1 MFPFVYF
8 TKSARK
14 KRRLQC
20 SRELIA
26 AETKALCVPMS
37 QPFMNSVKA
46 INIQSEMK
54 QKSLIVCLTIHSFNG
69 SSKREF
75 KMTKALT
82 FYDKA
87 ITNLFYIIILLLE
100 NSANANE

>member
-1 MFPFVYF
+1 MISKKQVRFFSFLYNPLKTFFVFPFVYF

-46 INIQSEMK
+46 ISIQSELK
-54 QKSLIVCLTIHSFNG
+54 QKTLLFALLFILLMGHRNG
-69 SSKREF
+69 SLK
-75 KMTKALT
+75 
-82 FYDKA
+82 
-87 ITNLFYIIILLLE
+87 
-100 NSANANE
+100 